1 MSTINE
7 QAENLARMSNNEREQ
22 FVESL
27 VNTYPNLAETVM
39 SNIGFAL
46 MDKDIGGKFYAAN
59 TESLVKQGDIEY
71 VYPGGDCQV

>member
-1 MSTINE
+1 MNTKEIDMSTINE

-46 MDKDIGGKFYAAN
+46 MDKDISD
-59 TESLVKQGDIEY
+59 EDQS
-71 VYPGGDCQV
+71 

>member
-1 MSTINE
+1 MNTKEIDMSTINE
-7 QAENLARMSNNEREQ
+7 QAENLARMSNEEREQ

-46 MDKDIGGKFYAAN
+46 MDKDI
-59 TESLVKQGDIEY
+59 SDDHQS
-71 VYPGGDCQV
+71 

>member
-1 MSTINE
+1 MNTKEINMSTINE
-7 QAENLARMSNNEREQ
+7 QAENLARMSNEEREQ

-46 MDKDIGGKFYAAN
+46 MDKDI
-59 TESLVKQGDIEY
+59 SDDHQS
-71 VYPGGDCQV
+71 

>member
-1 MSTINE
+1 MMLLYMNTKEIDMSTINE
-7 QAENLARMSNNEREQ
+7 QAENLARMSNEEREQ

-46 MDKDIGGKFYAAN
+46 MDKDI
-59 TESLVKQGDIEY
+59 SDDHQS
-71 VYPGGDCQV
+71 

>member
-7 QAENLARMSNNEREQ
+7 QAEKLARMSNNEREQ

-27 VNTYPNLAETVM
+27 VNTYPSLAETVM

-46 MDKDIGGKFYAAN
+46 MDKDIGDEN
-59 TESLVKQGDIEY
+59 QS
-71 VYPGGDCQV
+71 

>member
-1 MSTINE
+1 MLLYMNTKEIDMSTINE
-7 QAENLARMSNNEREQ
+7 QAENLARMSNEEREQ

-46 MDKDIGGKFYAAN
+46 MDKDI
-59 TESLVKQGDIEY
+59 SDDHQS
-71 VYPGGDCQV
+71 

>member
-1 MSTINE
+1 MMLLYMNTKEIDMSTINE

-46 MDKDIGGKFYAAN
+46 MDKDISD
-59 TESLVKQGDIEY
+59 EDQS
-71 VYPGGDCQV
+71 

>member
-7 QAENLARMSNNEREQ
+7 QAENLARMSNREREQ

-46 MDKDIGGKFYAAN
+46 MDKDI
-59 TESLVKQGDIEY
+59 SDDHQS
-71 VYPGGDCQV
+71 